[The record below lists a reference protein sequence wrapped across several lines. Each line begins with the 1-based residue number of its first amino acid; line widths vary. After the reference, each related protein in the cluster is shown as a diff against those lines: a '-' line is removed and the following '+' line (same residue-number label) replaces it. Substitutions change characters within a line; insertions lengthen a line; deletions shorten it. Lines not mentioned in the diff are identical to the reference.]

1 MPSALSHPAVPL
13 ALALALG
20 PVRIPPR
27 LLAAGIVAAII
38 PDADA
43 LGFRLGI
50 AYESG
55 LGHRGASHSLLIA
68 VFMGALAALA
78 APRLRCGRRAAAL
91 FVAACAASHGLLDM
105 ATNGGHGVALWWPF
119 SEQRLWWPFSEQRL
133 WWPERPIEA
142 SPISLRRF
150 FSAQGL
156 AVILSELRW
165 IWGPAALL
173 GLMGWLWRRGH
184 GGIQP
189 ASRISR

>member
-20 PVRIPPR
+20 PARVPPR
-27 LLAAGIVAAII
+27 LLALGIVAAIL

-43 LGFRLGI
+43 LGLRLGI

-55 LGHRGASHSLLIA
+55 LGHRGASHSLLSA
-68 VFMGALAALA
+68 ALTGLLAAGV
-78 APRLRCGRRAAAL
+78 APGLRCGRWAAAL
-91 FVAACAASHGLLDM
+91 FAAVCAASHGLLDM

-119 SEQRLWWPFSEQRL
+119 SEERL

-142 SPISLRRF
+142 SPLSLRRF
-150 FSAQGL
+150 FTSQGG

-165 IWGPAALL
+165 IWAPAALL
-173 GLMGWLWRRGH
+173 GLSGWCWRRR
-184 GGIQP
+184 
-189 ASRISR
+189 ASRTSQ

>member
-13 ALALALG
+13 ALALAVG
-20 PVRIPPR
+20 PARVPPR
-27 LLAAGIVAAII
+27 LLALGVVAAIL

-43 LGFRLGI
+43 LGLRLGI

-68 VFMGALAALA
+68 ALLGLLAAGLA
-78 APRLRCGRRAAAL
+78 PGLRCGRRAAAL

-105 ATNGGHGVALWWPF
+105 ATNGGHGVALG
-119 SEQRLWWPFSEQRL
+119 WPFSEQRL

-142 SPISLRRF
+142 SPLSLRRF
-150 FSAQGL
+150 FTTQGG

-165 IWGPAALL
+165 IWAPAALL
-173 GLMGWLWRRGH
+173 GMAGWCWRRRV
-184 GGIQP
+184 
-189 ASRISR
+189 SRSSR

>member
-20 PVRIPPR
+20 PGRVPPR
-27 LLAAGIVAAII
+27 LLALGIVAAIL

-43 LGFRLGI
+43 LGLRLGI

-68 VFMGALAALA
+68 ALLGLLAALA
-78 APRLRCGRRAAAL
+78 APTLRCGRRAAAL

-119 SEQRLWWPFSEQRL
+119 SEERL

-142 SPISLRRF
+142 SPLSLRRF
-150 FSAQGL
+150 FSAGGA

-165 IWGPAALL
+165 IWLPAGLL
-173 GLMGWLWRRGH
+173 GLSGWLWRRR
-184 GGIQP
+184 P
-189 ASRISR
+189 VRRTSR

>member
-20 PVRIPPR
+20 SRRVPGR
-27 LLAAGIVAAII
+27 LLLAGVVAAVL

-50 AYESG
+50 PYESG

-68 VFMGALAALA
+68 AALGGVA
-78 APRLRCGRRAAAL
+78 ALMAPMLRCRRAHAAL
-91 FVAACAASHGLLDM
+91 FVAVCAASHGLLDM

-119 SEQRLWWPFSEQRL
+119 SEERL

-150 FSAQGL
+150 FSDRGL
-156 AVILSELRW
+156 AVMLSEWRW
-165 IWGPAALL
+165 IWMPALL
-173 GLMGWLWRRGH
+173 VGLAGWMSRRWLDRGPS
-184 GGIQP
+184 GP
-189 ASRISR
+189 SISRGVP

>member
-1 MPSALSHPAVPL
+1 MPSALTHPAVPL

-20 PVRIPPR
+20 PARVPPR

-68 VFMGALAALA
+68 VLMGALAALA
-78 APRLRCGRRAAAL
+78 APRLRCGRRVAAL

-119 SEQRLWWPFSEQRL
+119 SEQRLWWP
-133 WWPERPIEA
+133 ERPIEA
-142 SPISLRRF
+142 SPLSLRRF

-156 AVILSELRW
+156 AVILNELRW

-184 GGIQP
+184 GGARP

>member
-20 PVRIPPR
+20 PARVPPR
-27 LLAAGIVAAII
+27 LLALGIVAAIL

-43 LGFRLGI
+43 LGLRLGI

-68 VFMGALAALA
+68 ALMGLLAAGV
-78 APRLRCGRRAAAL
+78 APGLRCGRWAAAL
-91 FVAACAASHGLLDM
+91 FVAGCAASHGLLDM

-119 SEQRLWWPFSEQRL
+119 SEERL
-133 WWPERPIEA
+133 WWPERPIET
-142 SPISLRRF
+142 SPLSLRRF
-150 FSAQGL
+150 FTSQGG

-165 IWGPAALL
+165 IWAPAALL
-173 GLMGWLWRRGH
+173 GLSGWCWRWRA
-184 GGIQP
+184 P
-189 ASRISR
+189 RISR

>member
-20 PVRIPPR
+20 PARVPPR
-27 LLAAGIVAAII
+27 LLALGIVAAIL

-43 LGFRLGI
+43 LGLRLGI

-68 VFMGALAALA
+68 AFLGLLAAGA
-78 APRLRCGRRAAAL
+78 APALRCGRWAAAL
-91 FVAACAASHGLLDM
+91 FVAGCAASHGLLDM

-119 SEQRLWWPFSEQRL
+119 SEERL

-142 SPISLRRF
+142 SPLSLRRF
-150 FSAQGL
+150 FTSQGG

-165 IWGPAALL
+165 IWAPAALL
-173 GLMGWLWRRGH
+173 GLSGWRWRRR
-184 GGIQP
+184 
-189 ASRISR
+189 ASRTSR

>member
-20 PVRIPPR
+20 PARVPPR
-27 LLAAGIVAAII
+27 LLALGIVAAVI

-68 VFMGALAALA
+68 ACLGLLAGAM
-78 APRLRCGRRAAAL
+78 APGLRCGRRAAAL
-91 FVAACAASHGLLDM
+91 FVAVCAASHGLLDM

-119 SEQRLWWPFSEQRL
+119 SEERLWWPD
-133 WWPERPIEA
+133 RPIEA

-150 FSAQGL
+150 FTTQGG

-165 IWGPAALL
+165 IWAPATLL
-173 GLMGWLWRRGH
+173 GMAGWCWRRRV
-184 GGIQP
+184 
-189 ASRISR
+189 SRTSR